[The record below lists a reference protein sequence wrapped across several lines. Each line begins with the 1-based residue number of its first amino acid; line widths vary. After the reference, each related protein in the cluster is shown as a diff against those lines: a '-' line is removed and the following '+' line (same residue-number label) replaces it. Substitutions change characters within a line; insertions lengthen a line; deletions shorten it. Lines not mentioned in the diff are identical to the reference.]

1 MTNLGLLAAALLSL
15 AIFGCA
21 KASDSDDD
29 DNGGSADIPALYKD
43 FANYPTGRQSASGLL
58 TLTNEVNSAVLV
70 FTDSVSAQN
79 YIGTIPALSS
89 ITVSLPAGKF
99 YSIVAVTKNAYEENQ
114 TLAAQ
119 SSVLAYYSNL
129 QAYSVSVSPEDLTG
143 SATWIFNNNTN
154 YWVSVEKTDNS
165 GDTYAV
171 IAPNAKRV
179 SIPVQKNQSYDYKVV
194 YKKQLKYRNNIIA
207 VSNITSM
214 EDNDTASF
222 MNLTTFTTDLNGNKI
237 DIPKEYYYLTCH
249 REENTRDD
257 NVLTE
262 ILLAMNSLDYKTIY
276 PVHPRNR
283 ERAKRI
289 CEENHLT
296 SITLTNPVGY
306 LESINLTKSAKKI
319 VTDSGGLQ
327 CEAFFAQVQC
337 VTVYEKECWPET
349 MVENRNQ
356 LAKPDKNDIISK
368 LSKKQ
373 SVDIN
378 YKPFGDGTAAIKI
391 VDEINKW
398 GGVK

>member
-222 MNLTTFTTDLNGNKI
+222 MNLTTFTTDLNGN
-237 DIPKEYYYLTCH
+237 
-249 REENTRDD
+249 NTNDTSNLAPTVQFINNTGKTLRVYNGQVQLADTGIKADD
-257 NVLTE
+257 YT
-262 ILLAMNSLDYKTIY
+262 LA
-276 PVHPRNR
+276 
-283 ERAKRI
+283 A
-289 CEENHLT
+289 
-296 SITLTNPVGY
+296 G
-306 LESINLTKSAKKI
+306 
-319 VTDSGGLQ
+319 VT
-327 CEAFFAQVQC
+327 AFFSGFTAGTQASAINVRSVAWSGMQRC
-337 VTVYEKECWPET
+337 TDTTAFENGKVYKITIAGQTENNLSWTVTSESADSFYTSE
-349 MVENRNQ
+349 
-356 LAKPDKNDIISK
+356 
-368 LSKKQ
+368 
-373 SVDIN
+373 
-378 YKPFGDGTAAIKI
+378 
-391 VDEINKW
+391 
-398 GGVK
+398 

>member
-1 MTNLGLLAAALLSL
+1 M
-15 AIFGCA
+15 
-21 KASDSDDD
+21 
-29 DNGGSADIPALYKD
+29 
-43 FANYPTGRQSASGLL
+43 
-58 TLTNEVNSAVLV
+58 
-70 FTDSVSAQN
+70 
-79 YIGTIPALSS
+79 
-89 ITVSLPAGKF
+89 
-99 YSIVAVTKNAYEENQ
+99 
-114 TLAAQ
+114 
-119 SSVLAYYSNL
+119 
-129 QAYSVSVSPEDLTG
+129 
-143 SATWIFNNNTN
+143 
-154 YWVSVEKTDNS
+154 
-165 GDTYAV
+165 
-171 IAPNAKRV
+171 
-179 SIPVQKNQSYDYKVV
+179 
-194 YKKQLKYRNNIIA
+194 
-207 VSNITSM
+207 
-214 EDNDTASF
+214 
-222 MNLTTFTTDLNGNKI
+222 
-237 DIPKEYYYLTCH
+237 
-249 REENTRDD
+249 
-257 NVLTE
+257 
-262 ILLAMNSLDYKTIY
+262 
-276 PVHPRNR
+276 HPRNR

>member
-1 MTNLGLLAAALLSL
+1 MKIVTIVGARPQFIKASMGCRAIRKYHNEILVHTGQHFDDNMSKIFFEELGIPSPDYNLGISGGTHAEMT
-15 AIFGCA
+15 A
-21 KASDSDDD
+21 KMLVEIEKVLISEKPD
-29 DNGGSADIPALYKD
+29 
-43 FANYPTGRQSASGLL
+43 
-58 TLTNEVNSAVLV
+58 AVLV
-70 FTDSVSAQN
+70 YGDTNS
-79 YIGTIPALSS
+79 TLSS
-89 ITVSLPAGKF
+89 ALASAKLHIPVFHVEAGNRLGDLYNPEEINRIVTDHLSELKF
-99 YSIVAVTKNAYEENQ
+99 AATEIAYKNLCSENLSTNSYIVGNIMYDAFLYFT
-114 TLAAQ
+114 
-119 SSVLAYYSNL
+119 
-129 QAYSVSVSPEDLTG
+129 
-143 SATWIFNNNTN
+143 NNNPT
-154 YWVSVEKTDNS
+154 K
-165 GDTYAV
+165 
-171 IAPNAKRV
+171 I
-179 SIPVQKNQSYDYKVV
+179 
-194 YKKQLKYRNNIIA
+194 NI
-207 VSNITSM
+207 
-214 EDNDTASF
+214 
-222 MNLTTFTTDLNGNKI
+222 TDLNGNKI